1 MLFHWYFLFF
11 LKSDDSFYL
20 DSRNVRK
27 STNLGNGN
35 VYLFTIIFQCIIW
48 NIKSHI
54 EAEEC
59 FKRQLKILTKE
70 GTSFAIVHVCIMK
83 RKKKKIHTCLTTKFR
98 KTNMAMFYTAWNKA
112 LAGGYKRLCSRSFV
126 EEPSDVPCEKFR
138 YETSTASQ
146 ISPVFHDCLFT
157 PSNIAVSYEAYSR
170 TIADKSL
177 SLSLSGLEKLSD
189 RCERINYI
197 EWGNYISPCVPVR
210 ELDFRKLGL
219 LSS

>member
-1 MLFHWYFLFF
+1 
-11 LKSDDSFYL
+11 
-20 DSRNVRK
+20 
-27 STNLGNGN
+27 
-35 VYLFTIIFQCIIW
+35 IIW

-70 GTSFAIVHVCIMK
+70 GTSLAIVHVCIMK

-98 KTNMAMFYTAWNKA
+98 KTNMAMFYKAWNKGTRKWEGFIFFKASNSA
-112 LAGGYKRLCSRSFV
+112 LAGGYKRLCSTSFV

-157 PSNIAVSYEAYSR
+157 PSNIAALYEAYSR

-177 SLSLSGLEKLSD
+177 SVSLSGLEKLSD
-189 RCERINYI
+189 RCER
-197 EWGNYISPCVPVR
+197 
-210 ELDFRKLGL
+210 
-219 LSS
+219 SSSS